1 MMPGEAGAPGC
12 QAGAWSPLVCGVVGR
27 ILARVGV
34 GVVPFH
40 PGGAVSSRTV
50 RMDFRSSL
58 CTFLETAM
66 STHLPHPT
74 ISHMITLLFALSQ
87 LPSPAPRSWITFHAP
102 GDSGGHTRDV
112 TRGCFMATAWRGCL
126 GSGACLSR
134 SITPPPREASGTG
147 FTNPLSLVFLIC
159 KIRSTAFEN

>member
-66 STHLPHPT
+66 STHLPHST

-112 TRGCFMATAWRGCL
+112 TRGCFHGYSVEGMPGLWRLPFEVHHSTSKRGIWH
-126 GSGACLSR
+126 R
-134 SITPPPREASGTG
+134 FYKPFEPG
-147 FTNPLSLVFLIC
+147 FPHLQNKKYSF
-159 KIRSTAFEN
+159 